1 MNTVI
6 ALPLDPLKKLLHEGV
21 AGDILREIDGTLHLM
36 ILTTETIQHINDDTQ
51 AIRVLNI
58 LTQKCH

>member
-21 AGDILREIDGTLHLM
+21 AGDILKEIDGTLHLM

-51 AIRVLNI
+51 AIRVCSILNP
-58 LTQKCH
+58 CEP

>member
-6 ALPLDPLKKLLHEGV
+6 ALPLDPLKKLLHEGE

-36 ILTTETIQHINDDTQ
+36 ILTTETIQHIKGDTQ
-51 AIRVLNI
+51 TIRVCSILNPSE
-58 LTQKCH
+58 